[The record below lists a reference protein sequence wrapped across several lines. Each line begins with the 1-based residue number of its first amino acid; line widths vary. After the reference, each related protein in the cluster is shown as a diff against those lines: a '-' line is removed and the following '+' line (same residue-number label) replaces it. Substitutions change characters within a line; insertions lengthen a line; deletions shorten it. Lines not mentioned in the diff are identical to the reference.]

1 MSDNTSI
8 VNMVSD
14 TIQHLGKNLGEINSF
29 TWSKGIQTECT
40 CTPLAASKVIGRFF
54 VILCHLLKLLIENS
68 NGA

>member
-14 TIQHLGKNLGEINSF
+14 TIQHLGENLGEINSF

-40 CTPLAASKVIGRFF
+40 RISTYGQKNIG
-54 VILCHLLKLLIENS
+54 KKYN
-68 NGA
+68 